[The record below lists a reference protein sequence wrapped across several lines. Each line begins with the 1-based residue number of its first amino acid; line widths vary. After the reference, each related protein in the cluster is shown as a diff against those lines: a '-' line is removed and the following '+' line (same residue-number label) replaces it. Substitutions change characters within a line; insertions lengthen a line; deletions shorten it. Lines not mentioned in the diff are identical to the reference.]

1 MPMKVKA
8 LLDKIDWVHWMRK
21 KVFFALL
28 DCVKALA
35 DHAAHNTRVVV
46 VDTHQRGPNWHG
58 PAVKQRIT
66 VGSRVDNRFIAR
78 HDVVKKPARYHLAR
92 TGANA
97 RWLKVR
103 DDAVMVNLRTGRV
116 LDVAYNLFR

>member
-1 MPMKVKA
+1 MKKFVIA
-8 LLDKIDWVHWMRK
+8 
-21 KVFFALL
+21 
-28 DCVKALA
+28 ALA
-35 DHAAHNTRVVV
+35 AAVILPSAAMARPSDHAVHNTRVVV
-46 VDTHQRGPNWHG
+46 VDNHQRGPNWHG

-78 HDVVKKPARYHLAR
+78 HDVIKKPARYHLAR